1 MNRHDRLAQASQ
13 DRKEQRHRLKIQ
25 AQKARKEEQ
34 RRALAE
40 QIQRILPNLTTVA
53 TQFVKAIEDFGKG
66 MQNMKID
73 LPKLPS
79 PHESDPANETE
90 QEKAWRA
97 YATSRRWA

>member
-13 DRKEQRHRLKIQ
+13 DRKKSRQSLKFQ
-25 AQKARKEEQ
+25 AQKARKEEL

-40 QIQRILPNLTTVA
+40 QIQRILPDLTTVA
-53 TQFVKAIEDFGKG
+53 TQFGKAIEDLGKV

-73 LPKLPS
+73 PVKLPS
-79 PHESDPANETE
+79 PYVSDPANETE